1 MKKVKTMNKYL
12 LLALTLIL
20 PLSANAVEM
29 WEGETAQLDCT
40 APTTYVDGTPIEAS
54 DTITFKL
61 YQDGGSEV
69 LTEAQCSFTV
79 SPPAGDYIY
88 RATAV
93 SAKYGNESLPSND
106 LVVNIVVKKRLM
118 SPVELRATVLPS
130 E

>member
-1 MKKVKTMNKYL
+1 MKNL

-29 WEGETAQLDCT
+29 WEGDTAQLDCT
-40 APTTYVDGTPIEAS
+40 APTTYVDGTSIEAS

-61 YQDGGSEV
+61 YQDGSEV
-69 LTEAQCSFTV
+69 LTEAQCAFTV

-106 LVVNIVVKKRLM
+106 LVANVLVKKRLM
-118 SPVELRATVLPS
+118 SPVELRATVLPQ
-130 E
+130 